1 MELHRGD
8 FAMFAMVAV
17 VVIVS
22 AANSIIGFGAANS
35 IVTAWMLVFVGWGC
49 YYSWLCWLIYNF
61 SSILKSFVNFEK

>member
-1 MELHRGD
+1 MGLHRGD

-35 IVTAWMLVFVGWGC
+35 IVAA
-49 YYSWLCWLIYNF
+49 
-61 SSILKSFVNFEK
+61 